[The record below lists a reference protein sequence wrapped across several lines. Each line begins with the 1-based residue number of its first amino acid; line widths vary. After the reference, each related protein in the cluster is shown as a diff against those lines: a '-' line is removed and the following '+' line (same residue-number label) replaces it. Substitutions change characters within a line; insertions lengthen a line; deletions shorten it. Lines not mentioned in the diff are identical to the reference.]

1 MSASGESALDPVTP
15 ESRKRKGS
23 PCDTSGPS
31 GEKWRREL
39 ESRYIDELAELLSA
53 NMGDLAS
60 LSMKPDKCHILKS
73 MVDQIQQI
81 KRREQGKQLTP
92 SPCPAFGI

>member
-1 MSASGESALDPVTP
+1 MSCVMV
-15 ESRKRKGS
+15 
-23 PCDTSGPS
+23 CS

-39 ESRYIDELAELLSA
+39 ERRYIDEVAELLSA

-60 LSMKPDKCHILKS
+60 LSVKPDKCHILKS

-81 KRREQGKQLTP
+81 KRQEQGKLT
-92 SPCPAFGI
+92 SISTFKIVIARSAALWS

>member
-1 MSASGESALDPVTP
+1 MFWLV
-15 ESRKRKGS
+15 RFGS
-23 PCDTSGPS
+23 LCLVCVCSFVSS
-31 GEKWRREL
+31 GEKRRREL

-53 NMGDLAS
+53 NMGDLTS

-81 KRREQGKQLTP
+81 KRREQGKYLAP
-92 SPCPAFGI
+92 SPCPYFSIRMAPSK